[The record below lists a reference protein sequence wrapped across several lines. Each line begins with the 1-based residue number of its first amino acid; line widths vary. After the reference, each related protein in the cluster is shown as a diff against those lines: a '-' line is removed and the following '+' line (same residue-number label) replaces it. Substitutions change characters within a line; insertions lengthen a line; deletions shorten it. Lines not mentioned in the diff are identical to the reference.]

1 MREIQRDIAATNLEN
16 EALKA
21 LISGESELREDR
33 NVEETHALLVVN
45 EDLKQNS
52 VVAEEERKK
61 SKKQKDFAE
70 G

>member
-1 MREIQRDIAATNLEN
+1 LREIQRDIAATNLEN